1 MNLIIEIPPISDKDC
16 YYIQERYK
24 PCFNYPLHKHDA
36 YELNFVE
43 HCAGARRI
51 VGDSMEVLGDYDL
64 TLVGCNFNR
73 IFKSIKGVTPTEFR
87 DSYKKN
93 AYLI

>member
-24 PCFNYPLHKHDA
+24 CGFNT
-36 YELNFVE
+36 
-43 HCAGARRI
+43 I
-51 VGDSMEVLGDYDL
+51 S
-64 TLVGCNFNR
+64 NFNR
-73 IFKSIKGVTPTEFR
+73 IFKSIKGATPTEFR
-87 DSYKKN
+87 DSYTKN